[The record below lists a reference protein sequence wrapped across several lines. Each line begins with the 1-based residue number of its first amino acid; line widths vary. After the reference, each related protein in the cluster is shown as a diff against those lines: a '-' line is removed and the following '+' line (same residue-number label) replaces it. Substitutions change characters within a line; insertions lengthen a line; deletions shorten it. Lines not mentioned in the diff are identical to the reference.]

1 MLINDNQVTA
11 EFDKMVEFNPMR
23 IVPRQKGEWVTI
35 SGGTPS
41 LATHRVSA
49 ESVIEGSDFDMNQ
62 LLVYSPDSFIAGQL
76 NRNVLAWEYVLERS
90 GVNEDTILRVR
101 KWLTEGVDV
110 TEFFT
115 RFKGNFRGKSFDS
128 ELPPSAVFPNS
139 ALCKKY
145 HAFICDVLYEK
156 IRSGAIRVL
165 GKVGEC
171 EMPHIVMPLTIE
183 PSKPRLCHDDRFLNL
198 WVKDLPFQLETLR
211 DVHRLVGC
219 NAFLITTDEKSGY
232 DHVRLSNDSQG
243 YFGLIFGGYVMV
255 YTVIPFGF
263 KASPFIYQ
271 TIGMVVTSYLRS
283 RSISTVQYIDDRLAI
298 ANVSGAVDPYVEGC
312 KVAYILVEVLTRL
325 GYTLALRKCSFV
337 PLTCVKFLGFLVDS
351 KKQAYIL
358 PECKKLKFAD
368 LRESIL
374 GSKELTV
381 KTLQRFAG
389 KCISMGLAVPGCRLF
404 CREVNLAISRA
415 VKSSKHVCLTDELRE
430 ELEHWRFL
438 DSWEG
443 CCQWRSECHQQVML
457 SSDASLYKY
466 GAVVE
471 QGRNRYEISDFWEEN
486 DQRPIHLK
494 EADAVYKVLLALGEN
509 IANSRVHVLT
519 DNMAVLSVWQNQG
532 GKDRALNCITKCIF
546 SLTLKLN
553 FELNLQFVPSKLNE
567 ADAPSR
573 QISYAD
579 SMLDGKTWGIV
590 EKVFGPHTVD
600 LMASDSNSMKAKGG
614 GVLRHFTPCPMPF
627 TAGVDVFAQNI
638 RKELN
643 PYVFPPF
650 GMVFPVLSFL
660 KEQEIPVCTCIL
672 PYRQPVP
679 VWQPLVEECKISSVV
694 LGWQGEKGVIR
705 VPTKKGYVLDNKGLK
720 WALIAYRL
728 TFSENKP
735 V

>member
-1 MLINDNQVTA
+1 MVQPVVLKKRHSLKGLTLLPVIRKVKDGQLENVKELARMSVGKRTEALQLRDIANAVMETTGEPMDELLELAEGQNLGSKCEGVKMKGEMEQDQGSKGSNSPLAGLYPMYSTPLLGAPGFQPYPFHPFSNFGTYSRPRGYRPMGEFLILQPEDPDALVDQVHEDNGASMLINDNQVTA
-11 EFDKMVEFNPMR
+11 EFDKMVEFNPMK

-41 LATHRVSA
+41 LATHQVSA

-62 LLVYSPDSFIAGQL
+62 LLVYSPDSFIAGQWG
-76 NRNVLAWEYVLERS
+76 RNVSAWDYVLERS

-145 HAFICDVLYEK
+145 HAFICDVLFEN

-165 GKVGEC
+165 GNVGEC
-171 EMPHIVMPLTIE
+171 EMPHIVMPLTSE
-183 PSKPRLCHDDRFLNL
+183 PSKPRLCHDDIFLSL

-271 TIGMVVTSYLRS
+271 TIGMVVTSYIRS

-312 KVAYILVEVLTRL
+312 KVAYILVEVLTR
-325 GYTLALRKCSFV
+325 
-337 PLTCVKFLGFLVDS
+337 
-351 KKQAYIL
+351 
-358 PECKKLKFAD
+358 
-368 LRESIL
+368 
-374 GSKELTV
+374 
-381 KTLQRFAG
+381 
-389 KCISMGLAVPGCRLF
+389 
-404 CREVNLAISRA
+404 EVNLAISRA
-415 VKSSKHVCLTDELRE
+415 VKSSKHVCLTDELKE
-430 ELEHWRFL
+430 ELEHWHFL

-443 CCQWRSECHQQVML
+443 SCQWRSECHQQVML

-471 QGRNRYEISDFWEEN
+471 QGRNRYEISDF
-486 DQRPIHLK
+486 
-494 EADAVYKVLLALGEN
+494 LGRE
-509 IANSRVHVLT
+509 
-519 DNMAVLSVWQNQG
+519 
-532 GKDRALNCITKCIF
+532 
-546 SLTLKLN
+546 
-553 FELNLQFVPSKLNE
+553 
-567 ADAPSR
+567 
-573 QISYAD
+573 
-579 SMLDGKTWGIV
+579 
-590 EKVFGPHTVD
+590 
-600 LMASDSNSMKAKGG
+600 
-614 GVLRHFTPCPMPF
+614 
-627 TAGVDVFAQNI
+627 
-638 RKELN
+638 
-643 PYVFPPF
+643 
-650 GMVFPVLSFL
+650 
-660 KEQEIPVCTCIL
+660 
-672 PYRQPVP
+672 
-679 VWQPLVEECKISSVV
+679 
-694 LGWQGEKGVIR
+694 
-705 VPTKKGYVLDNKGLK
+705 
-720 WALIAYRL
+720 
-728 TFSENKP
+728 
-735 V
+735 